1 MQPDL
6 DLLPPL
12 YKRYAEQVKSFHI
25 EEALHFSIEQ
35 MVGTVSTIPEGKGEH
50 RYQPDKWS
58 IKELLCHVIDTERI
72 FAYRALSFARN
83 DKTSLP
89 GFEENDYAR
98 KANAN
103 ARSLIQVVEEMK
115 NLRVS
120 SIDLYKSFTAEMID
134 RKGLANGLEISVKNQ
149 LYLIAGHMLHHRQ
162 ILMERYL

>member
-6 DLLPPL
+6 DLLPPF
-12 YKRYAEQVKSFHI
+12 YKRYAEQVKNFDI
-25 EEALHFSIEQ
+25 GKALHFSIEQ
-35 MVGTVSTIPEGKGEH
+35 MLKTVSTIQEDKGGH

-83 DKTSLP
+83 EKNSLP
-89 GFEENDYAR
+89 GFEENDYAPE
-98 KANAN
+98 ANAN
-103 ARSLIQVVEEMK
+103 ARSLSQIVEEMK

-149 LYLIAGHMLHHRQ
+149 MYLIAGHMLHHLQ